1 MEKIDRIEREIVVS
15 APQERVWAALTD
27 PEELARW
34 FGDSAEVDLRP
45 GGAARFGWEG
55 YGDSFHAVVETV
67 DPPNRFAYRWA
78 VESDTPLEEAPSTL
92 VEFTLEP
99 GGNGT
104 IVRLVESGF
113 AALPDDQY
121 EETIGGNKKGWTS
134 ELGDLVDYV
143 SVREGV

>member
-15 APQERVWAALTD
+15 ASTGTGVGRLDGTRRS
-27 PEELARW
+27 L
-34 FGDSAEVDLRP
+34 P
-45 GGAARFGWEG
+45 GGSATRPRSTFAP
-55 YGDSFHAVVETV
+55 VEQLVSGGKATGIV
-67 DPPNRFAYRWA
+67 STPSSKQWIRRTRFAYRWA

-121 EETIGGNKKGWTS
+121 EETIGGNKRG
-134 ELGDLVDYV
+134 LDL
-143 SVREGV
+143 RAW